1 MTLDH
6 LQKLVSATSVDAV
19 WTQHCAQMG
28 AFGFDRLLYGYS
40 RLASSAAFGERQD
53 ALILSNHDPDY
64 LDRYLAE
71 DLLRA
76 DPVIQWAEASD
87 GALSW
92 REIAG
97 HDIAGMNGSPASP
110 IQSLNREF
118 GITAGYTISFR
129 NLSHRGIGAISLT
142 GASGQSQDDLD
153 AIWDAHGPE
162 IILMNRVMHLTVTK
176 LPARDSNRLTKRQ
189 REVLEWVAQG
199 KTIPEICLLIDRK
212 QATVEKHL
220 RLAREAMNAQTTAQA
235 VLKAS
240 VQNQIFTHR

>member
-6 LQKLVSATSVDAV
+6 LQKLVSETSVDAV
-19 WTQHCAQMG
+19 WTQHCAQMA

-40 RLASSAAFGERQD
+40 RLANAASFGDRQD
-53 ALILSNHDPDY
+53 ALILSNHHPDY

-71 DLLRA
+71 DLLRT

-92 REIAG
+92 REVAG
-97 HDIAGMNGSPASP
+97 HDAAGSNGASLPP
-110 IQSLNREF
+110 IQALNREF

-129 NLSHRGIGAISLT
+129 NLAHRAFGAISLT
-142 GASGQSQDDLD
+142 GAPGQTQQDLD
-153 AIWDAHGPE
+153 GIWAAHGAE
-162 IILMNRVMHLTVTK
+162 IVLMNRVMHLTVTK
-176 LPARDSNRLTKRQ
+176 LPAPDSNRLTKRQ

-199 KTIPEICLLIDRK
+199 KTIPEICVLIGRK

-240 VQNQIFTHR
+240 VQNQIFTYR